1 VTGTEDLQGRDAEG
15 VSRAKPSTTA
25 GLDPNPTGN
34 FSQAAQKIG
43 LTMIKTL
50 RVAVLPR
57 RIVTSLTAAL
67 FALTL
72 ALNPMSAPTAS
83 AAVSATV
90 GVDALHVAAA
100 QRGIP
105 YRYGG
110 ASPRTGFDCSGL
122 TMYSYARV
130 GRSIPR
136 VAQQQY
142 LSTIRISARARRQG
156 DLVFFYTGTYVY
168 HVGIYAGGGYMIDA
182 PHTGAVVR
190 MERIWTSHVLY
201 GRVR

>member
-1 VTGTEDLQGRDAEG
+1 MTKTMHG
-15 VSRAKPSTTA
+15 
-25 GLDPNPTGN
+25 
-34 FSQAAQKIG
+34 AA
-43 LTMIKTL
+43 LH
-50 RVAVLPR
+50 R
-57 RIVTSLTAAL
+57 RIFSVLIAAL
-67 FALTL
+67 FTVTL
-72 ALNPMSAPTAS
+72 AFNPMAAPTAN

-90 GVDALHVAAA
+90 GLNALHVAAA

-142 LSTIRISARARRQG
+142 LATIRIGAAARRQG
-156 DLVFFYTGTYVY
+156 DLVFFYSGRTVY

-190 MERIWTSHVLY
+190 MEKIWTPYVLY